1 MVDVEDLMAWR
12 NGVLLRNIMVVHWV
26 LGMGSM
32 VGWSEEQGQ
41 SQQSSQKISIVNRTR
56 YVLAIL

>member
-26 LGMGSM
+26 FRGWRSM
-32 VGWSEEQGQ
+32 VEEQGAVAAVLAEM
-41 SQQSSQKISIVNRTR
+41 SKKLFVNCQ
-56 YVLAIL
+56 LAIL